1 MTTPT
6 PPQSPPPSLRVEV
19 PEGLEALY
27 SNLARISHSASD
39 ILIDFAQILHGE
51 NKATVRARILMTPL
65 NAKFLLRALSENLAR
80 YEAVFGEINVPHNPT
95 LAENLF
101 KPFQPPEPPKE

>member
-6 PPQSPPPSLRVEV
+6 PPQAPPPGLRVEV
-19 PEGLEALY
+19 PEGLEPLY
-27 SNLARISHSASD
+27 SNLARISHSAAD
-39 ILIDFAQILHGE
+39 ILIDFAQIMHGD

-65 NAKFLLRALSENLAR
+65 NAKFLVRALTENLAR
-80 YEAVFGEINVPHNPT
+80 YEAVFGEINVPHNST

>member
-6 PPQSPPPSLRVEV
+6 PTQPPPGLRVEV

-27 SNLARISHSASD
+27 SNLARISHSAAD
-39 ILIDFAQILHGE
+39 ILIDFAQILHGD

-65 NAKFLLRALSENLAR
+65 NAKFLVRALTENLAR
-80 YEAVFGEINVPHNPT
+80 YEAVFGEINVPHNNPT

>member
-6 PPQSPPPSLRVEV
+6 PPQPPPGLRVEV
-19 PEGLEALY
+19 PADLEALY

-39 ILIDFAQILHGE
+39 FLIDFAQILHGE
-51 NKATVRARILMTPL
+51 NKATVRARVLMTPL
-65 NAKFLLRALSENLAR
+65 NAKFLLRALTENLAR
-80 YEAVFGEINVPHNPT
+80 YEAVFGEINVPQNPT

-101 KPFQPPEPPKE
+101 KPFQPPESPKE